1 MYFPC
6 DKEFFKNQRGT
17 SFGSGRAEVHQ
28 NAILEESPF
37 RGKVTIIYER
47 ASGAL
52 FLTQCPSCRSA
63 AGFGGNPARE
73 GSAGRGG
80 HSALDFEGASCSLRC
95 QGRVFSTT
103 EGGVVRS
110 RRCWFVTGERAPKSE
125 AYKHTFLNVAFSL
138 LTSRRLLLFP
148 GSQYC
153 VLPSTGRRQTAA
165 HFRH

>member
-37 RGKVTIIYER
+37 RWKVTIIYER

-52 FLTQCPSCRSA
+52 FLTQCPSRRVPFVKSSCRST
-63 AGFGGNPARE
+63 AGFGGDPARE

-80 HSALDFEGASCSLRC
+80 HSALDFEGAVILPKMPG
-95 QGRVFSTT
+95 QGF
-103 EGGVVRS
+103 
-110 RRCWFVTGERAPKSE
+110 
-125 AYKHTFLNVAFSL
+125 
-138 LTSRRLLLFP
+138 
-148 GSQYC
+148 
-153 VLPSTGRRQTAA
+153 
-165 HFRH
+165 